1 MTGRNKLTF
10 TAEPGK
16 QECFMTRE
24 FEAPREL
31 VFKAMTDPELFVQ
44 WIGPRGY
51 VTRLET
57 FEPVSGGRYRYIQTG
72 TDGNEYGFKG
82 SFHEISIE
90 RIIQTF
96 EFEGL
101 PERGHVVMDCMSL
114 LELPGNRTRLNVQSV
129 FRSAADRDGM
139 IESGMENGVV
149 DSYDRMDEIFETIM
163 VHERK
168 I

>member
-1 MTGRNKLTF
+1 
-10 TAEPGK
+10 
-16 QECFMTRE
+16 
-24 FEAPREL
+24 
-31 VFKAMTDPELFVQ
+31 
-44 WIGPRGY
+44 
-51 VTRLET
+51 
-57 FEPVSGGRYRYIQTG
+57 
-72 TDGNEYGFKG
+72 
-82 SFHEISIE
+82 
-90 RIIQTF
+90 
-96 EFEGL
+96 
-101 PERGHVVMDCMSL
+101 MDCMSL